1 MSSVNTNDVLS
12 ALLAEFKTLNSRIS
26 TLETSVAAKT
36 SAPAAA
42 GAGAGKGKAAKK
54 EKKAKDPSA
63 PKRAPNAWILFVK
76 RVRDLLKAN
85 GYTEQA
91 VGVDAPMFCSD
102 LKTQKEDFA
111 SWSDADILARRAAWS
126 RPEVSKQEA
135 AGKNKG
141 KSGSAPAS
149 VVSGA
154 DAEEEADGDAA
165 PAKKARK
172 NPWAGLSEEQRAER
186 IAKMKAG
193 KAAKKA
199 ISEGLLDDDVPED
212 ATAEEIAAAAAKMA
226 ALKPKKAEAA
236 PAASKTEETKS
247 NAAASSSGPGAGLA
261 AASASASAAPKD
273 EFKKVML
280 SGALYWV
287 NMANG
292 HAYHRLADQSQGEW
306 AGLFVKTPKPHI
318 DDSVTEP
325 GAEEDELNFE

>member
-1 MSSVNTNDVLS
+1 MSSVTTNDVLS
-12 ALLAEFKTLNSRIS
+12 ALLAEFKTLNSRMAV
-26 TLETSVAAKT
+26 LETSVAAKT
-36 SAPAAA
+36 SAPVAV
-42 GAGAGKGKAAKK
+42 GAGAGKGKSAKK

-63 PKRAPNAWILFVK
+63 PKRAPNGWILFVK
-76 RVRDLLKAN
+76 RVRDLLKTN

-102 LKTQKEDFA
+102 LKTENGDLE
-111 SWSDADILARRAAWS
+111 SWTDDDILARRAAWS
-126 RPEVSKQEA
+126 RPEVSKQAA

-154 DAEEEADGDAA
+154 DAEEADGDAA

-172 NPWAGLSEEQRAER
+172 NPWAGLTEEQKAER

-199 ISEGLLDDDVPED
+199 DAEALLEDDEPLGTSAKE
-212 ATAEEIAAAAAKMA
+212 AAAAVAKTKA
-226 ALKPKKAEAA
+226 ALAKKAEPA
-236 PAASKTEETKS
+236 PASPNSEEQKS

-261 AASASASAAPKD
+261 AASASVSAAAPKD

-325 GAEEDELNFE
+325 GAEEEELNFD

>member
-1 MSSVNTNDVLS
+1 MSSTNDVLS

-26 TLETSVAAKT
+26 TLEGAVSAKT
-36 SAPAAA
+36 SAPAAD
-42 GAGAGKGKAAKK
+42 GAGKGKAPKK

-63 PKRAPNAWILFVK
+63 PKRAPNAWIVFTK

-85 GYTEQA
+85 GYKENA
-91 VGVDAPMFCSD
+91 VGIESNMFASA
-102 LKTQKEDFA
+102 LKEENADFS
-111 SWSDADILARRAAWS
+111 SWSDADILARREGWS
-126 RPEVSKQEA
+126 RPAVSKWVA
-135 AGKNKG
+135 VHGVKP

-149 VVSGA
+149 VVSGG
-154 DAEEEADGDAA
+154 DAEEVAEGEAA

-172 NPWAGLSEEQRAER
+172 NPWAGLSEEAKAER

-199 ISEGLLDDDVPED
+199 AAEDDGCGASSPEVP
-212 ATAEEIAAAAAKMA
+212 AAVLA
-226 ALKPKKAEAA
+226 ALDTTLGPSLFAEPKKAAPKKAEAA
-236 PAASKTEETKS
+236 PTA
-247 NAAASSSGPGAGLA
+247 A
-261 AASASASAAPKD
+261 AASASAPSN

-280 SGALYWV
+280 SGGLYWV

-318 DDSVTEP
+318 DDSVPEP
-325 GAEEDELNFE
+325 GAEAEEEEELTFDE